1 MKAPLPLPA
10 ANQNQL
16 DARKNGL
23 VRMEDMRYLDK
34 IRDQFAM
41 AALTGILSNST
52 TGSCSSPY
60 LAERSYDIANS
71 MMEARKK

>member
-1 MKAPLPLPA
+1 MPDYTWANPRLPA
-10 ANQNQL
+10 ASQGQL
-16 DARKNGL
+16 DDEYRNGL
-23 VRMEDMRYLDK
+23 
-34 IRDQFAM
+34 RDQFAM